1 MIILRISEIVEN
13 LESIETVTPD
23 YSLLGYRGM
32 NYEEAETTVNKAV
45 YEACDAIEKAV
56 ELLEE
61 SKEELQNS
69 YGIETDLVKRINS
82 FLKEDLGEGA
92 ISND

>member
-1 MIILRISEIVEN
+1 VIILDIAEIVEN
-13 LESIETVTPD
+13 LELIETVTPN
-23 YSLLGYRGM
+23 YSLSGHRGM
-32 NYEEAETTVNKAV
+32 SYREAEKIVNKAV

-69 YGIETDLVKRINS
+69 YGIETDLVKKIDS
-82 FLKEDLGEGA
+82 FLKSDLK
-92 ISND
+92 DCL